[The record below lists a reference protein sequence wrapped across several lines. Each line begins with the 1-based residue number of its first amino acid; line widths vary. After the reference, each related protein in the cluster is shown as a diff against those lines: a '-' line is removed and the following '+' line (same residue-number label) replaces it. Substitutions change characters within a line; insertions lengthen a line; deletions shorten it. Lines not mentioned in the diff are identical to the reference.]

1 MIAPQ
6 MASRPRLEGYQPREE
21 VELLKQELGGAV
33 AKRVLETGGDQAVA
47 VATKALERER
57 GTRDI
62 AASPFEP
69 LSLLGPAGHRRVQ
82 REAVA
87 VYRGWRGRPHRG
99 ADSARRL
106 QA

>member
-1 MIAPQ
+1 MAPQ

-21 VELLKQELGGAV
+21 VELLTQELGGAV
-33 AKRVLETGGDQAVA
+33 AKRVLELGGDQAVA
-47 VATKALERER
+47 VATKALEHER

-99 ADSARRL
+99 TESARSL